1 MVIDG
6 KTSEWLPVTSGVP
19 RDSLLGPALFV
30 LFISDMPRA
39 VSQCST
45 LALFPDDAK
54 CYRTI
59 RSASDCVR
67 FQGDIDNLVEW
78 TDVWKMAFNLDKCSL
93 YAITRKPNPII
104 YDYNIRGRALKRVDA
119 QRDLGVLITCD
130 ARFNEHI
137 YAQVNKANKMLCF
150 IRRSLSSRSDQFL
163 PTFRSLHVA
172 LVRSHL
178 EYASEIWAPKSVT
191 LIKLIEGV
199 QRRATRL
206 LPNLTYND
214 RLQQLSLLLLVYR
227 REVKDIKTFYKLK
240 CGLYNYSLKDILN
253 FAQTKD

>member
-178 EYASEIWAPKSVT
+178 EYASES
-191 LIKLIEGV
+191 
-199 QRRATRL
+199 
-206 LPNLTYND
+206 
-214 RLQQLSLLLLVYR
+214 
-227 REVKDIKTFYKLK
+227 
-240 CGLYNYSLKDILN
+240 
-253 FAQTKD
+253 